1 MQNDPQFSES
11 PSDRL
16 FQTLQAKWIALLVF
30 IVVSF
35 IFLMFNV
42 DVSREPE
49 LPNRPLTKADLPLLK
64 KKVKF
69 LKSDAANLSKFYHHL
84 HNPAESQAANQAWE
98 ELYYT
103 PEIFPAAAE
112 LRRVQ
117 NARLLE
123 LRPDLAGH
131 VQARQDYEEG
141 RYEIANDPAVSDKT
155 AAIDAL
161 KSRLGPALKDPEYSR
176 NAKQAL
182 AVLESLIGDP
192 ELDRAEQAYQQACS
206 QAILKRHPE
215 LAAYYQELTYR
226 NEAYHH
232 FMSQANALTRQIA
245 ALENG
250 VEPARPTAPK
260 PETPVAGN
268 FNGPTNPPAT
278 APTIAMAVPP
288 TALPPPPL
296 PDAAVQHGVAVGD
309 TVDISALKPA
319 IALRHAKLTAMDN
332 DQLTV
337 RAGEDI
343 FTVRWQ
349 DVIHL
354 KKTDA
359 AKAH

>member
-1 MQNDPQFSES
+1 MQNEPQFPES
-11 PSDRL
+11 SSDRL
-16 FQTLQAKWIALLVF
+16 FQVLQAKWIGLLVF
-30 IVVSF
+30 IVVGF
-35 IFLMFNV
+35 IYLMLKV

-84 HNPAESQAANQAWE
+84 HNPAESQAANRAWE

-123 LRPDLAGH
+123 LRPDLAEH
-131 VQARQDYEEG
+131 VRARQSYEEG
-141 RYEIANDPAVSDKT
+141 RYEIANNPAIADKA

-161 KSRLGPALKDPEYSR
+161 KNRLGPAIKDPEYSR
-176 NAKQAL
+176 NAKQAV

-192 ELDRAEQAYQQACS
+192 ELDHAEQAYNQACAT
-206 QAILKRHPE
+206 AILKRHPE
-215 LAAYYQELTYR
+215 LAGYYQELTYR
-226 NEAYHH
+226 NEACHH
-232 FMSQANALTRQIA
+232 LLSQANALERQIA

-250 VEPARPTAPK
+250 MEPARTTAPK
-260 PETPVAGN
+260 LEAPATKN
-268 FNGPTNPPAT
+268 FNAPTNPPTTAAT
-278 APTIAMAVPP
+278 A
-288 TALPPPPL
+288 PPPPL
-296 PDAAVQHGVAVGD
+296 PEVAIQYGVTVGD
-309 TVDISALKPA
+309 TVDVSALKPA
-319 IALRHAKLTAMDN
+319 IALRLAKLTAMDN

-337 RAGEDI
+337 RVGEDV

-349 DVIHL
+349 NVIHL

-359 AKAH
+359 GKAR